1 MNEQNEALME
11 NYRQIAQKEA
21 ELYNLLNSGSQD
33 LHRIGRLAVDIH
45 TMRTQPPANNYRER
59 AGGADTG
66 STSKAPALVEAL
78 LTNPTAQQAVT
89 LNLMGLEAVS
99 LPMPGMPP
107 IMEPAG
113 TRIVPS
119 PQ

>member
-1 MNEQNEALME
+1 
-11 NYRQIAQKEA
+11 
-21 ELYNLLNSGSQD
+21 
-33 LHRIGRLAVDIH
+33 
-45 TMRTQPPANNYRER
+45 MRTQPPANNYRAR
-59 AGGADTG
+59 ALAVLTPDQQA
-66 STSKAPALVEAL
+66 KLPALVQAL
-78 LTNPTAQQAVT
+78 ITNPTAQQAVT